1 MTAPRFLILAAIAFA
16 VYWFGLRGGC
26 GTRGALACPPPEL
39 EQGVGVALGGA
50 EICPR
55 AGYLCVEKGST
66 LQVARW
72 PLEQGKL
79 RVRVPLPHFLEG
91 EQARRIRD
99 LAVEGIMA
107 WDGHPF
113 PITVETGRFSL
124 RKSDLVLAW
133 ARGAES
139 GHGGGVRFRSEA
151 DGKRLVWRIDSLAIT
166 VPPIAADGPEPD
178 VEALM
183 AQLAT
188 SPDPAA
194 VMAQLDKLMV
204 RGVPFERVLVRV
216 KASAMHEM
224 GHALGLMHSDSPED
238 IMYPQM
244 LRGMKEARA
253 SARDFQT
260 VEALYKLPNGAMV
273 Q

>member
-1 MTAPRFLILAAIAFA
+1 MTAPRFFLVAAVALA
-16 VYWFGLRGGC
+16 VYWFGFRGGC
-26 GTRGALACPPPEL
+26 GTRGAIACPAPAL
-39 EQGVGVALGGA
+39 EEGVGVTLAAA

-55 AGYLCVEKGST
+55 AGYLCVEKGGT
-66 LQVARW
+66 LQVTRW
-72 PLEQGKL
+72 SLEKGKL

-91 EQARRIRD
+91 DQARRIRD
-99 LAVEGIMA
+99 LAVEGIMV
-107 WDGHPF
+107 WDGYPF

-133 ARGAES
+133 GRGAES
-139 GHGGGVRFRSEA
+139 GHGGGVRFRSDV
-151 DGKRLVWRIDSLAIT
+151 DGKRLVWRIESLSVT
-166 VPPIAADGPEPD
+166 VPPIAADGPQPD
-178 VEALM
+178 VETLM

-194 VMAQLDKLMV
+194 VMAQLDKLMA

-224 GHALGLMHSDSPED
+224 GHALGLMHSDSPDD

-244 LRGMKEARA
+244 PHGMKEARA
-253 SARDFQT
+253 SARDFRT

>member
-1 MTAPRFLILAAIAFA
+1 MTAPRFFLMVAVAFA
-16 VYWFGLRGGC
+16 VYWFGVRGGC
-26 GTRGALACPPPEL
+26 GTRDALACPPPAL
-39 EQGVGVALGGA
+39 EEGVGVTLAA
-50 EICPR
+50 VEICPR
-55 AGYLCVEKGST
+55 AGYLCVEKSGA

-72 PLEQGKL
+72 PLEKGKL

-91 EQARRIRD
+91 DEARRIRD

-107 WDGHPF
+107 WDGRPF

-133 ARGAES
+133 ARGSES
-139 GHGGGVRFRSEA
+139 GHGGGVRFRSDV
-151 DGKRLVWRIDSLAIT
+151 DGKRLLWSIDSLSVS
-166 VPPIAADGPEPD
+166 VPPIAANGPEPD

-204 RGVPFERVLVRV
+204 RGLPFETVKVRI

-224 GHALGLMHSDSPED
+224 GHALGLMHSDSPDD

-244 LRGMKEARA
+244 PHGMKEARA
-253 SARDFQT
+253 SARDFRT
-260 VEALYKLPNGAMV
+260 IEALYKLPNGAMV

>member
-1 MTAPRFLILAAIAFA
+1 MTAPRFLLLATVALA
-16 VYWFGLRGGC
+16 VYWLGFRGGC
-26 GTRGALACPPPEL
+26 GTRGAIACPPPAL
-39 EQGVGVALGGA
+39 EEGVGLALAAA

-55 AGYLCVEKGST
+55 AGYLCVEKGGA

-72 PLEQGKL
+72 PLEKGKL

-91 EQARRIRD
+91 DQARRIRD

-107 WDGHPF
+107 WDGYPF

-133 ARGAES
+133 APGGES
-139 GHGGGVRFRSEA
+139 GHGGGVRFRSDV
-151 DGKRLVWRIDSLAIT
+151 DGKRLVWRIDSLSVT
-166 VPPIAADGPEPD
+166 VPPIAAGGPEPD

-194 VMAQLDKLMV
+194 VMAQLDKLMT

-224 GHALGLMHSDSPED
+224 GHALGLMHSDSPDD

-244 LRGMKEARA
+244 PHGMKEARA
-253 SARDFQT
+253 SARDFRT